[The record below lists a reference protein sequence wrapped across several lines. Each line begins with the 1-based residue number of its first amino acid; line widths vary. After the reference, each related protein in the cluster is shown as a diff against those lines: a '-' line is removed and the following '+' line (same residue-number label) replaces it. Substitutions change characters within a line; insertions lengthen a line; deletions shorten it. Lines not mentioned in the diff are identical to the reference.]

1 MLEILKLEEIIV
13 ITQVVMMKSLKSLQE
28 VILIDFL
35 KVNAQLTTNNN
46 QNNLQKRALLSISKY
61 TTRQNLTY
69 LVTVVNMTPK

>member
-35 KVNAQLTTNNN
+35 KVNAQLMINNS

-61 TTRQNLTY
+61 TTRQNLTC
-69 LVTVVNMTPK
+69 LVVVVNMTPK